1 VTRGDP
7 ERGAGSVLA
16 IGVIASTVLL
26 SIACIPLVLVLVVK
40 SQALAAADAAA
51 LAAADVRV
59 GVIAGFPC
67 EVARNIADANGMQLA
82 SCTLDGLDA
91 TVTVTCRVA
100 GLDIEA
106 SARAGPPP

>member
-1 VTRGDP
+1 VIGRDT

-16 IGVIASTVLL
+16 IGIMASTALL

-40 SQALAAADAAA
+40 SQASAAADAAA

-59 GVIAGFPC
+59 GIVAGFPC
-67 EVARNIADANGMQLA
+67 EVARKIAVANRVQLV

-91 TVTVTCRVA
+91 TVRVTFRVA
-100 GLDIEA
+100 GLDVEA
-106 SARAGPPP
+106 IATAGQPR